1 MEQRNVIT
9 VEVNLEQRR
18 LQQREVN
25 LEQHRFTLKLTSDKV
40 NTRSKICRGQYY
52 TFYHGYCKDQ
62 RNAAVIILRYTT
74 LRHNG
79 L

>member
-1 MEQRNVIT
+1 MLCSGFKVWNNV
-9 VEVNLEQRR
+9 
-18 LQQREVN
+18 
-25 LEQHRFTLKLTSDKV
+25 LKVHTTIMKGGIDQV
-40 NTRSKICRGQYY
+40 FYY
-52 TFYHGYCKDQ
+52 GYCKDQ